1 MIKSYKTDSCKRVFK
16 PLQELNLIDSF
27 LFGAST
33 EKIQD
38 AKFIAK
44 LIIERATGRKVK
56 EISVVSEKQL
66 LGISTHQHGIR
77 MDLYG
82 TKFCSRRFTNS
93 V

>member
-1 MIKSYKTDSCKRVFK
+1 MRKNSGMKIS
-16 PLQELNLIDSF
+16 EF
-27 LFGAST
+27 LLFSATT
-33 EKIQD
+33 ENPKD
-38 AKFIAK
+38 AEWIAK